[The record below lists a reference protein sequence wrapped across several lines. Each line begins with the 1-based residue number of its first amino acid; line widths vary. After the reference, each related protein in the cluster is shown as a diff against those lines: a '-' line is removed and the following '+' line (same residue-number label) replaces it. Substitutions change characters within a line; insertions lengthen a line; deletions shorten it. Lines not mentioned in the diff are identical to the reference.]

1 MADVKKSAPK
11 PKAAKKPKGP
21 KFAARFVDP
30 QGSAVVRI
38 RTRFKHHSNSY
49 EVESLFYPKGDA
61 APSGKGS
68 RADNAL
74 IYSTSYATFAEAQAA
89 ALSEVETAK
98 KKGFV
103 PQEKTGKRTPIGW
116 DAL

>member
-1 MADVKKSAPK
+1 MADTSKKSAPK
-11 PKAAKKPKGP
+11 AAKAKKPKGP
-21 KFAARFVDP
+21 KFAARFVRDDE
-30 QGSAVVRI
+30 VLKI

-49 EVESLFYPKGDA
+49 EVEVLRFPDGDA

-68 RADNAL
+68 RAANDL
-74 IYSTSYATFAEAQAA
+74 VTGTSYATFAEAQTA

-116 DAL
+116 DSL